1 VGLTG
6 GDFSHL
12 LPSHQRIAAQENQE
26 RVEWIRHDRW
36 INHTKAE
43 QVLARLSDLL
53 SYPPRSRMPSLLIFG
68 DPGMGKTKI
77 IEKFLREHPSL
88 YDENTGMTRSPVA
101 ATQMPPIPSEREF
114 YEGLLVSLG
123 SVMPHGVPVN
133 HLRHRFR
140 VLARQMDVRMLI
152 IDEIHTMLA
161 GSFRE
166 QRVFLNSIRLLANDL
181 KLPLVCVGTQEAKQ
195 ALMTDQQL
203 ADRFAATELPPW
215 RNDPALIQLL
225 ASFESILPLRHPSN
239 LRSTDVRRRILALT
253 DGITVRICRL
263 IETAAIQAI
272 ETGKEHIDLDSLS
285 DHVVTETL
293 VSISERRSR
302 RPVGAN

>member
-1 VGLTG
+1 MGVTEGA
-6 GDFSHL
+6 FAHL
-12 LPSHQRIAAQENQE
+12 LSPHQVIAARGNQE
-26 RVEWIRHDRW
+26 RIEWIRHDRW

-53 SYPPRSRMPSLLIFG
+53 TYPPRSRMPALLIYG
-68 DPGMGKTKI
+68 APGMGKTKI
-77 IEKFLREHPSL
+77 IEKFLRDHPSA
-88 YDENTGMTRSPVA
+88 YDERTGMTHSPIV
-101 ATQMPPIPSEREF
+101 ATQMPPIPSEKEF
-114 YEGLLVSLG
+114 YEGLLVASG
-123 SVMPHGVPVN
+123 SVMPHAVPVN

-166 QRVFLNSIRLLANDL
+166 QRIFLNSIRLLANDL

-195 ALMTDQQL
+195 ALMTDEQL
-203 ADRFAATELPPW
+203 ADRFAATELPAW
-215 RNDPALIQLL
+215 RDDLALGQLL
-225 ASFESILPLRHPSN
+225 ASFGSILPLRLPSN
-239 LRSTDVRRRILALT
+239 LQDADIRRRILALT
-253 DGITVRICRL
+253 DGITVRIFRL

-272 ETGKEHIDLDSLS
+272 ESGKERIDLDSLS
-285 DHVVTETL
+285 DQIVTETL

-302 RPVGAN
+302 RAAGAN

>member
-1 VGLTG
+1 MVVLEGE
-6 GDFSHL
+6 FAHL
-12 LPSHQRIAAQENQE
+12 LPPYQAIAAKENRE
-26 RVEWIRHDRW
+26 RIEWIRRDRW

-43 QVLARLSDLL
+43 QVLTRLSDLL
-53 SYPPRSRMPSLLIFG
+53 TYPPRSRMPSLLIFG
-68 DPGMGKTKI
+68 APGMGKTKI
-77 IEKFLREHPSL
+77 IEKFLREHPPA
-88 YDENTGMTRSPVA
+88 YDEQTGMTHSPVA
-101 ATQMPPIPSEREF
+101 ATQMPPVPSEKDF

-123 SVMPHGVPVN
+123 SVMPHGAPVN
-133 HLRHRFR
+133 HLRHQFR
-140 VLARQMDVRMLI
+140 ILARQMDVRMLI

-203 ADRFAATELPPW
+203 ADRFAASELPPW
-215 RNDPALIQLL
+215 RNDTALGQLL
-225 ASFESILPLRHPSN
+225 ASFGSILPLRLPSN
-239 LRSTDVRRRILALT
+239 LQDADVRTRILALT
-253 DGITVRICRL
+253 EGITVRIFRL
-263 IETAAIQAI
+263 IEVAAIQAI
-272 ETGKEHIDLDSLS
+272 ESGKECIDLNSLS

>member
-6 GDFSHL
+6 GDFQHL
-12 LPSHQRIAAQENQE
+12 LPLHQTIAAQQNHE
-26 RVEWIRHDRW
+26 RIEWIRHDRW

-77 IEKFLREHPSL
+77 IEKFLREHPSV
-88 YDENTGMTRSPVA
+88 YDDKTGMTRSPVA

-114 YEGLLVSLG
+114 YEGLIVSLG
-123 SVMPHGVPVN
+123 SIMPYGVPVN

-152 IDEIHTMLA
+152 IDEINTMLA
-161 GSFRE
+161 GTFRE

-195 ALMTDQQL
+195 ALMTDSSWQTVL
-203 ADRFAATELPPW
+203 RPANCRHGGTIWPW
-215 RNDPALIQLL
+215 
-225 ASFESILPLRHPSN
+225 
-239 LRSTDVRRRILALT
+239 
-253 DGITVRICRL
+253 
-263 IETAAIQAI
+263 
-272 ETGKEHIDLDSLS
+272 
-285 DHVVTETL
+285 
-293 VSISERRSR
+293 
-302 RPVGAN
+302 ANS